1 LKKLRHRVLVAGK
14 INLILGYAEKRNS
27 HRCSGRF
34 GAVPHVAVPHVAI
47 HTYCNIVKPQIV
59 GNINAKLLKTILV
72 EGKHSD
78 VITKTFTNIQYVPVQ
93 TKSFEDVKIFI
104 RTDIGDPV
112 PFERMAIGSWTIGL

>member
-1 LKKLRHRVLVAGK
+1 M
-14 INLILGYAEKRNS
+14 
-27 HRCSGRF
+27 
-34 GAVPHVAVPHVAI
+34 AVPHVAI
-47 HTYCNIVKPQIV
+47 HTYCNIVEPQIV